1 MEIAR
6 TVRQISELLIRPSR
20 PMALVPTMGALHE
33 GHLSLIEQA
42 RKSAS
47 TVVVSIFVNP
57 KQFSPT
63 EDLESYPRD
72 LEFDLELLQKNGVD
86 LVFCPDITDMYP
98 DGFATSIQLEGPALP
113 LEGKLRP
120 GHFHGVSTVVAKLL
134 ILIAPDTA
142 YFGQKDA
149 QQISVIRRMVS
160 DLNIPAQI
168 VVCPTL
174 REKDGL
180 AMSSRNSYLSSSQ
193 RLASSIMYRALQ
205 ETFLRY
211 QSGERRR
218 KVLENLCRRM
228 LETEPSLDKIDY
240 VEIVDPETF
249 MNAESLLGDASAT
262 LVIAAYFGSAR
273 LIDNCVL
280 NT

>member
-57 KQFSPT
+57 KQFSPA

-86 LVFCPDITDMYP
+86 LVFCPDITSMYP

-113 LEGKLRP
+113 LEL
-120 GHFHGVSTVVAKLL
+120 SL
-134 ILIAPDTA
+134 IHI
-142 YFGQKDA
+142 
-149 QQISVIRRMVS
+149 
-160 DLNIPAQI
+160 
-168 VVCPTL
+168 
-174 REKDGL
+174 
-180 AMSSRNSYLSSSQ
+180 
-193 RLASSIMYRALQ
+193 
-205 ETFLRY
+205 
-211 QSGERRR
+211 
-218 KVLENLCRRM
+218 
-228 LETEPSLDKIDY
+228 
-240 VEIVDPETF
+240 
-249 MNAESLLGDASAT
+249 
-262 LVIAAYFGSAR
+262 
-273 LIDNCVL
+273 
-280 NT
+280 